1 MAATI
6 LLVEDE
12 ATNQEVALLILRHQG
27 WNTVVA
33 MNGEE
38 ALSLAHTLQPQLILM
53 DLLMPVMD
61 GLEAT
66 RRLKADEATRHIPVV
81 AVTAKASQ
89 NDRQEAEAAGCAGFL
104 TKPYRNKALVEVVR
118 HHLGEPAPEA

>member
-1 MAATI
+1 MGSTI

-27 WNTVVA
+27 WESLVA
-33 MNGEE
+33 TNGEE
-38 ALSLAHTLQPQLILM
+38 ALRMAQEAQPQLILM

-66 RRLKADEATRHIPVV
+66 RRLKANPSTAHIPVV

-89 NDRQEAEAAGCAGFL
+89 NDRQQAEAAGCAGFL
-104 TKPYRNKALVEVVR
+104 TKPYRNRALVEVVR
-118 HHLGEPAPEA
+118 QHLGEATTA